1 MSHIKWKF
9 FEDSWNEH
17 DGTPY
22 VPIRKEKRMKDEFK
36 RNQIKNN
43 GLTGTCN
50 QGIDKCIENKCDVI
64 TILGHDTY
72 VNEKD
77 RKSTRLN
84 SSHSQQSRMPSSA

>member
-43 GLTGTCN
+43 RGRP
-50 QGIDKCIENKCDVI
+50 QGSGATD
-64 TILGHDTY
+64 
-72 VNEKD
+72 
-77 RKSTRLN
+77 
-84 SSHSQQSRMPSSA
+84 